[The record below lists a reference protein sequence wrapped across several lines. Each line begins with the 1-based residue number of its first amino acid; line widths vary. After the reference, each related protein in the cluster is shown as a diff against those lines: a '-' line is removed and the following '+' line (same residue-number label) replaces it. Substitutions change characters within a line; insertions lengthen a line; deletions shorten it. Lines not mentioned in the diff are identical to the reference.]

1 MNYDVIH
8 AEYIEAYRLKL
19 SFSDGKS
26 GEVDF
31 LPFIEKG
38 GVFKVL
44 QDVELFRKF
53 TVDPDWNTITWQDG
67 ELDIAPETLYF
78 EATGGWPSREPMMQV
93 AEEPPEYGT
102 SSG

>member
-8 AEYIEAYRLKL
+8 AEYIEKYRLRL

-31 LPFIEKG
+31 FPFIDKG
-38 GVFKVL
+38 GVFDVL
-44 QDVELFRKF
+44 RDVELFKQF
-53 TVDPDWNTITWQDG
+53 AVDPDWHTITWQNG

-78 EATGGWPSREPMMQV
+78 EATGDWPARELIMKV
-93 AEEPPEYGT
+93 AEAPPKYGP
-102 SSG
+102 SSQ